1 MPKFFN
7 NFKKPCSWPIFGP
20 CFRFPWHKKFFWKIK
35 ICHAQ
40 LHMVFQHHAKIQKKT
55 IIRFQENAQTDGRSD
70 GSTEKQT
77 YPLLQDPY
85 GYCWGVQQEGKHF
98 RTAFFNSFS
107 DVSRSSKSN
116 FKNYFLYSIFLQ
128 NVTFVLRKF
137 VTLQGILDFSQNFTQ
152 NFSKKYYFLPPDM
165 HTYMC
170 VSGGKCCFSENFAY
184 MLNK

>member
-20 CFRFPWHKKFFWKIK
+20 CFRFPGHKNFFWKIK

-40 LHMVFQHHAKIQKKT
+40 LHMVFQHHAIIQKKNNNT
-55 IIRFQENAQTDGRSD
+55 IPRKRPDRRKDGRKHRKTDVSYFI
-70 GSTEKQT
+70 G
-77 YPLLQDPY
+77 PLQLPL
-85 GYCWGVQQEGKHF
+85 GVHQEGKHF

-137 VTLQGILDFSQNFTQ
+137 VTLQGIIHLVCTQ
-152 NFSKKYYFLPPDM
+152 NFSKKYYFLPPDT

-184 MLNK
+184 VLNK